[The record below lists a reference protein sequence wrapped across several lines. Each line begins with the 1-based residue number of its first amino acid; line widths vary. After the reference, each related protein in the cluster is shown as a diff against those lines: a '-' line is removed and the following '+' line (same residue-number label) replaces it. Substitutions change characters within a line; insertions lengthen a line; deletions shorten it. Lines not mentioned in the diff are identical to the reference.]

1 MRKIFNKFNLI
12 LNLWISLII
21 NISLSIVLPIV
32 AMGTVN
38 LPVFLRGFA
47 IAFPVSTVLV
57 LLLPLN
63 QLGDF
68 IAAKLGFQPQTIPF
82 TFASTAV
89 LSFTLGTFMSMLM
102 TYINAGAFTG
112 LFTPAYFAAW
122 FSCVGL
128 GTAFR
133 IYLCPDRSLHWIAAD
148 HETMRGT
155 KTAVIY

>member
-1 MRKIFNKFNLI
+1 MKKIFNKFNLI

-21 NISLSIVLPIV
+21 NIALSIVLPLV

-38 LPVFLRGFA
+38 WSIFLRGFS
-47 IAFPVSTVLV
+47 IAFPVSTILV
-57 LLLPLN
+57 LLLPLK

-68 IAAKLGFQPQTIPF
+68 IAARLGLRPQTVPF

-122 FSCVGL
+122 FSAWGWALLSVYVSALIGL
-128 GTAFR
+128 YTGLPLTMK
-133 IYLCPDRSLHWIAAD
+133 LCEPP
-148 HETMRGT
+148 
-155 KTAVIY
+155 KQP

>member
-82 TFASTAV
+82 TSHLQQYCHSHSAP
-89 LSFTLGTFMSMLM
+89 L
-102 TYINAGAFTG
+102 
-112 LFTPAYFAAW
+112 
-122 FSCVGL
+122 
-128 GTAFR
+128 
-133 IYLCPDRSLHWIAAD
+133 
-148 HETMRGT
+148 
-155 KTAVIY
+155 

>member
-1 MRKIFNKFNLI
+1 MKKIFNKFNLI

-21 NISLSIVLPIV
+21 NISLSIVLPLV

-38 LPVFLRGFA
+38 LPVFLKGFA

-68 IAAKLGFQPQTIPF
+68 IAGKLGLQPQTIPF

-112 LFTPAYFAAW
+112 LFTPAYFSAW
-122 FSCVGL
+122 FSAWGWALLSVYTSALIGL
-128 GTAFR
+128 YTGLPLTMK
-133 IYLCPDRSLHWIAAD
+133 LCGKPKQD
-148 HETMRGT
+148 
-155 KTAVIY
+155 